1 MEFKVL
7 VYIIIGIA
15 WLLSKLLSAKGKQG
29 KGGNVFPES
38 WTKPFEDQLEPVKPL
53 ARERTKIKHQE
64 KPVKA
69 TISPNMVFETVNIPE
84 SGSQRKLSHNSD
96 NIVVS
101 QVQILEEIKEKE
113 TNNFAQELS
122 YEIKNGQF
130 DWKRAM
136 VINELIK
143 HQHFRW

>member
-15 WLLSKLLSAKGKQG
+15 WLFSKLLIAKEKKG

-38 WTKPFEDQLEPVKPL
+38 WTKPFEDQMEPVKPEV
-53 ARERTKIKHQE
+53 RERVKIKHLE
-64 KPVKA
+64 RPGN
-69 TISPNMVFETVNIPE
+69 SPIKGRERINIPE
-84 SGSQRKLSHNSD
+84 GGFKKRENLKSD
-96 NIVVS
+96 DIVVS
-101 QVQILEEIKEKE
+101 EVQILDEINERD
-113 TNNFAQELS
+113 TNAFAQELS

-130 DWKRAM
+130 DWKRAV